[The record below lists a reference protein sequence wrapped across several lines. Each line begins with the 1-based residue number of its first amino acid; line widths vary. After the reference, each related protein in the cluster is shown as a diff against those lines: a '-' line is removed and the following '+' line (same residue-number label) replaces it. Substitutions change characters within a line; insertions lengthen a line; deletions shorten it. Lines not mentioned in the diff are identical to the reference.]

1 MLKSKIYFI
10 VLCVCLALLTT
21 EAQSKTAGISDGNLQ
36 AAMEK
41 IVASESDPNLA
52 KLLSEFFSQNPNL
65 RALDKKIRAAKGK
78 VTSAASLDDPVVGV
92 EAMSIPAGNPSLS
105 RYEMSGVQLKVNQ
118 TLPFPTK
125 IASEIKRTKTEFRS
139 EQFASLEELWQ
150 AVASFK
156 QVYFDYA
163 YTRQAIAIYQ
173 KNRNRSETL
182 KNVLQAKYG
191 ASEIPL
197 HELLKTKISV
207 SETDST
213 LIELKN
219 MLKIYQAQL
228 NSWLSR
234 DPESNITVSGS
245 ATPTA
250 LPTQSKTLIE
260 KASQARAWLKK
271 LDEDVAGAK
280 IKTSLAKQS
289 LLPDFDLSAGYTWRE
304 PIPGNVMSGENFV
317 SGGVMVNL
325 PFFWSIP
332 QHAGKIKTAKNELRT
347 AQKIREATEN
357 EVGFQVT
364 RFYHEAK
371 LLKQQITLLKNQIVP
386 TSLSA
391 FNSAKNS
398 YEAGEADFLEVI
410 TNQNELLMYELQ
422 LAKAQFEYEK
432 KIAMLEM
439 AIGETL

>member
-10 VLCVCLALLTT
+10 TLCVCLVLPTT
-21 EAQSKTAGISDGNLQ
+21 EVQSKMPGVADSNLQ
-36 AAMEK
+36 TAMEK
-41 IVASESDPNLA
+41 IVASESDPSLA
-52 KLLSEFFSQNPNL
+52 KLLREFFSQNPNIQ
-65 RALDKKIRAAKGK
+65 ALDKKIKATKGK
-78 VTSAASLDDPVVGV
+78 VTSAASLDDPMVGV
-92 EAMSIPAGNPSLS
+92 EAMSIPTGNPSLS
-105 RYEMSGVQLKVNQ
+105 RDEMSGVQLKVNQ

-125 IASEIKRTKTEFRS
+125 IASEIKMAKTEFRS

-156 QVYFDYA
+156 QAYFDYA

-173 KNRNRSETL
+173 KNRARSETL
-182 KNVLQAKYG
+182 KNVLQAKYS
-191 ASEIPL
+191 ASEVPL

-213 LIELKN
+213 LVELKN
-219 MLKIYQAQL
+219 MMKIYQAQL
-228 NSWLSR
+228 NSWLAR
-234 DPESNITVSGS
+234 DPEANIVVRVSV
-245 ATPTA
+245 TPTA
-250 LPTQSKTLIE
+250 LPTESKTLIE

-280 IKTSLAKQS
+280 VKTSLAKQS
-289 LLPDFDLSAGYTWRE
+289 LLPDFDLSASYMWRE
-304 PIPGNVMSGENFV
+304 PVPGNAMSGENLV

-325 PFFWSIP
+325 PFLWSIP
-332 QHAGKIKTAKNELRT
+332 QHAGKIKTAKNEFMAT
-347 AQKIREATEN
+347 QKIREATEN

-364 RFYHEAK
+364 QFYHEAK
-371 LLKQQITLLKNQIVP
+371 LLKQQIALLKNQIVP

-422 LAKAQFEYEK
+422 LAKAQFDYEK